1 VNKPRALSRD
11 TGSMKSF
18 PRAFILAPLVVPIL
32 YWAGAIAMAL
42 ADANRRRVALQD
54 PFAGFG
60 SVLVVGGI
68 LAYAATLVA
77 SAPAIWLVRRAGG
90 WTLVAL
96 LALGGIVGLI
106 AAVIF
111 GPYLRGDLF
120 SIILPPLEGAVLGAL
135 SAGVFWWLAPRP

>member
-1 VNKPRALSRD
+1 
-11 TGSMKSF
+11 MKTF

-42 ADANRRRVALQD
+42 ADPNRRRVALRD

-60 SVLVVGGI
+60 YVLVLGGI

-77 SAPAIWLVRRAGG
+77 SVPAIWLVRRAGS
-90 WTLVAL
+90 WALVAL

-106 AAVIF
+106 AAVIL

-120 SIILPPLEGAVLGAL
+120 SILLPPLEGAVLGAL
-135 SAGVFWWLAPRP
+135 SAGVFWWLAPCP